1 MKKTTSFL
9 LFIAF
14 AALVSCN
21 KTGTGHGTQPD
32 PPQPVGPVGSDDP
45 QMQAAPPAPPPGK
58 TWRLVV
64 NDDFNSFNTA
74 VWGKGGTPW
83 GSESHDGSC
92 NLQLAQD
99 SWVSGGSLIV
109 RSRKGPF
116 TGPSGKSY
124 PYSGCYVWTKTRR
137 TYGYLEIRAQYP
149 AARGVWPAFW
159 MLGEGWPPE
168 IDIAE
173 YRGAPLSY
181 MTMAYYNGSW
191 NTTTRPGDYTGWHT
205 YGLLW
210 EANSL
215 KFYIDG
221 QLLKTVNSS
230 PSQPMYVI
238 LSNGADCGAANG
250 TGFPN
255 NYVIDYF
262 KWYQAS

>member
-14 AALVSCN
+14 ASLLSCN
-21 KTGTGHGTQPD
+21 KRDAGSRTQAD
-32 PPQPVGPVGSDDP
+32 PPPPVDPVEDEP
-45 QMQAAPPAPPPGK
+45 QMQAAPPAPPAGK
-58 TWRLVV
+58 TWQLVV
-64 NDDFNSFNTA
+64 NEDFNSFNTSI
-74 VWGKGGTPW
+74 WGKGGTPW
-83 GSESHDGSC
+83 GTESHDGSC
-92 NLQLAQD
+92 NLQLAED
-99 SWVSGGSLIV
+99 GWVSGGNLYV

-116 TGPSGKSY
+116 RGASGKSY

-149 AARGVWPAFW
+149 TTVRGTWPAFW

-173 YRGAPLSY
+173 YRGAPEN
-181 MTMAYYNGSW
+181 TMHLAYYDGNW
-191 NTTTRPGDYTGWHT
+191 NSTRRPGNYAGWHT

-215 KFYIDG
+215 KYYMDG
-221 QLLKTVNSS
+221 QLLKTVNKA
-230 PSQPMYVI
+230 PSIPMYVI
-238 LSNGADCGAANG
+238 LSNGVACDDVNG

-262 KWYQAS
+262 RWYQAR